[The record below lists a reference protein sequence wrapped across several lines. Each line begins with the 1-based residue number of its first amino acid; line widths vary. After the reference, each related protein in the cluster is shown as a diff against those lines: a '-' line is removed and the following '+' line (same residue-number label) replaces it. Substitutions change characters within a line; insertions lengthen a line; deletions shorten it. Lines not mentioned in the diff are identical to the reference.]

1 MTHSSSAAANNC
13 SGSATA
19 NLRGISTSHSRPLSG
34 VAPSGGT
41 GHSVTYKHAEP
52 RVALLSYFSPSPL
65 HKKSQAAMEFL
76 MTYGWAILVVLAAI
90 VALAYFGVM
99 SPSRFLPESCT
110 LPSTSGLAC
119 LDFTLSPSSASLFLT
134 NGGGRDLVV
143 NNVTVGSCSAYFGQ
157 NFADGSSYLFNLTGC
172 SFGSAGEKVKKPLVV
187 SYTDVS
193 SGFSKEAAGSITASL
208 S

>member
-1 MTHSSSAAANNC
+1 MTYSS
-13 SGSATA
+13 SATA
-19 NLRGISTSHSRPLSG
+19 NIAKRPAANHTQRDGGCPLRGGTLSTITTR
-34 VAPSGGT
+34 
-41 GHSVTYKHAEP
+41 
-52 RVALLSYFSPSPL
+52 RVAWRGTAAKFPKCLLFR
-65 HKKSQAAMEFL
+65 KSQAAMEFL

-90 VALAYFGVM
+90 VALAYFGVL

-119 LDFTLSPSSASLFLT
+119 LDFTLSPSAAHLFLV

-143 NNVTVGSCSAYFGQ
+143 NNITIGTCSASFT
-157 NFADGSSYLFNLTGC
+157 NPFADGTSYLFNLTGC

>member
-1 MTHSSSAAANNC
+1 M
-13 SGSATA
+13 
-19 NLRGISTSHSRPLSG
+19 
-34 VAPSGGT
+34 
-41 GHSVTYKHAEP
+41 
-52 RVALLSYFSPSPL
+52 FSPPL
-65 HKKSQAAMEFL
+65 MHKKSQAAMEFL
-76 MTYGWAILVVLAAI
+76 MTYGWGILVVLAAI
-90 VALAYFGVM
+90 VALAYFGVL

-119 LDFTLSPSSASLFLT
+119 LDFTLSPSAAHLFLV
-134 NGGGRDLVV
+134 NGGGRDLVI
-143 NNVTVGSCSAYFGQ
+143 NNITIGSCSASFGSA
-157 NFADGSSYLFNLTGC
+157 FADGSSYLFNLTGC